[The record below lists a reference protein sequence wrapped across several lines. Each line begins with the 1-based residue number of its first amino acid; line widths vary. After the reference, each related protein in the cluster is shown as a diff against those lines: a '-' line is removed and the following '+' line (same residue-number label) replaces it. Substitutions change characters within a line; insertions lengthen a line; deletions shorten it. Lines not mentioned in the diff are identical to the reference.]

1 METMEYLQYR
11 DSLLKRLLNTTDI
24 DLLKKIEDVFNNNDD
39 NDFFD
44 ELPSEIQNDILE
56 SIEQSNKGL
65 GRPIEDVI
73 NELR

>member
-56 SIEQSNKGL
+56 SIEQSNEGL